1 MLKVSQYI
9 SNNALLLLSKAEQIF
24 TVASLVLYTNAVIPL
39 LIIQGASEGDGV
51 DITTFDFS
59 ILNLL
64 FVLNYLVVFSL
75 LFLRWQKVLHFI
87 SQNLLFLG
95 FMLIVPLSF
104 AWSAAPDRTLTGSI
118 GMIGTTMFGL
128 YIASRFTLKE
138 QLKLVAW
145 AFGIVVVLSILFIVA
160 LPQYGIMGGVH
171 AGAPRGVFTHK
182 NGLGKFMVL
191 SLMAFLLLVT
201 SPGSKKL
208 IPWLGIAASAGLI
221 IASASAGA
229 LLNGVMLTVIVL
241 LSSQVF
247 RLRLPF
253 FVSVFLLSIL
263 LALSVIVWFTEIAT
277 PVLDL
282 FERDLTLTGRTDIW
296 PAVIQK
302 IQERPWLGYGFS
314 GFWHGTQG
322 ESADVIRTLRWRV
335 PDSHNGFLDLA
346 LQLGLV
352 GSVVFALVIW
362 LTLIKSVALVKMRF
376 CPEYLWPVVLLSY
389 AFIVNFSESTLLAQN
404 SFFWIL
410 LSSAVISVS
419 TEFKNLISQ
428 PEELAKQIKGLA

>member
-9 SNNALLLLSKAEQIF
+9 GNNALAMLTKAEHIF

-39 LIIQGASEGDGV
+39 LIIQGASEGDNIDV
-51 DITTFDFS
+51 TTFNFAP
-59 ILNLL
+59 LNFL
-64 FVLNYLVVFSL
+64 FILNYLVVFSL
-75 LFLRWQKVLHFI
+75 LFLRWRKVLYFI
-87 SQNLLFLG
+87 YHNLLFLG
-95 FMLIVPLSF
+95 FMAIVPLSF
-104 AWSAAPDRTLTGSI
+104 AWSAAPDKTLTGSI
-118 GMIGTTMFGL
+118 GMIGTTLFGL
-128 YIASRFTLKE
+128 YIASRYTLKE

-145 AFGIVVVLSILFIVA
+145 AFGIVIVLSLLFIVA

-208 IPWLGIAASAGLI
+208 FPWLGIVTSVGLI
-221 IASASAGA
+221 VASASAGA
-229 LLNGVMLTVIVL
+229 LLNGVMLTAIVL

-247 RLRLPF
+247 KLKLPLF
-253 FVSVFLLSIL
+253 ISVLLLAIL
-263 LALSVIVWFTEIAT
+263 LALSVTVWFSEIAT
-277 PVLDL
+277 PVLEL

-314 GFWHGTQG
+314 GFWHGIRG
-322 ESADVIRTLRWRV
+322 ESADVIRTLRWGV

-352 GSVVFALVIW
+352 GSAIFLLIIWVAL
-362 LTLIKSVALVKMRF
+362 LKSVALVKTRF
-376 CPEYLWPVVLLSY
+376 CSEYLWPIILLSY
-389 AFIVNFSESTLLAQN
+389 AFLVNFSESTLLSQN

-419 TEFKNLISQ
+419 VEFKNLVSQ
-428 PEELAKQIKGLA
+428 PEKLLNQIQRAA